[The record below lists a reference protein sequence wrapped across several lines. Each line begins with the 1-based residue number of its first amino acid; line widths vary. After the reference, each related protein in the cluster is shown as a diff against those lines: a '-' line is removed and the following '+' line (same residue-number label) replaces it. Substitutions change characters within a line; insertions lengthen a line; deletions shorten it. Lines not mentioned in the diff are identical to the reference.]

1 MTTAQASLSD
11 RYGSA
16 RRRKPPESRRRRQ
29 ILAAVIGI
37 LAMSAL
43 AAWYALAPSRTPV
56 NPTTVS
62 YEIVDSTLTV
72 TQMSVVPDSQRA
84 IRCAVQATNENEAVV
99 GFREVTI
106 APDPAADES
115 QPSHLRVE
123 ISTTQ
128 LAASGHVESCWF
140 LG

>member
-1 MTTAQASLSD
+1 MTTAQAALSD

-16 RRRKPPESRRRRQ
+16 RRRAPSQSRRWQ

-37 LAMSAL
+37 LALSAI

-56 NPTTVS
+56 DPTTVS
-62 YEIVDSTLTV
+62 YDVVDSALTV
-72 TQMSVVPDSQRA
+72 THMSVVPDSQRA
-84 IRCAVQATNENEAVV
+84 IECAVQATNENEAVV

-106 APDPAADES
+106 APDPAAHGA